1 MQGAVVKNPTTS
13 GRRSKKP
20 GKEELKNRLQGL
32 ISEIAMHKVDERVK
46 THEKLKRITSLEV
59 STINTDTA
67 HKKKPS
73 IDEIIAEM
81 EEEIARLG

>member
-1 MQGAVVKNPTTS
+1 MQGAVVKNPSTS
-13 GRRSKKP
+13 GKRVKKP
-20 GKEELKNRLQGL
+20 GKDELKNRLQGL
-32 ISEIAMHKVDERVK
+32 ISEIALHKVDERAR
-46 THEKLKRITSLEV
+46 TNEKLKRITSLEV
-59 STINTDTA
+59 SINTDTA